1 MFMQRK
7 LQKIFSF
14 LDYIKR
20 TIHFIGKTFL
30 KGLKGDCGSGRP
42 LYLCIVIKNKWH

>member
-7 LQKIFSF
+7 LQKFFSF

-20 TIHFIGKTFL
+20 TIHFIFYCVFTLILYHCVTMGNNHKTFQL
-30 KGLKGDCGSGRP
+30 Q
-42 LYLCIVIKNKWH
+42 